1 MAEQKAAV
9 EKVLLDVTNIGG
21 ISETSLELTPG
32 TTLLTGRNATNR
44 TSLLQAIMAALGSN
58 AATLK
63 GDADQGR
70 VELTIGDTTYTREF
84 NRNNGTVV
92 TDGSTYLDD
101 PTLADLFSF
110 LLESNEAR
118 QAISREDH
126 LHEIIMRPVDTET
139 IENQI
144 QQRQEERDEID
155 GQIEKIDRLEA
166 RLPKLEEEK
175 AQIETDIENKREEE
189 TDLKDR
195 IEDIDRGVNEEKKE
209 KEQLEEKIEE
219 INGVRNEQET
229 VRQKIDTQKDSLDAL
244 KEEQVDLRSERED
257 YEKVPEDRIQHIE
270 TEITRLQN
278 RRDELNTTINKIQ
291 TVVEFNE
298 DLIEGEFSLGSEDQ
312 GDDAQI
318 TDQLLDDGSQI
329 RCWTC
334 GNQTTTE
341 TIESMLNDLRK
352 RRDEQREEKKSVTD
366 KIDELNNQRR
376 SLKDQQREYARVEER
391 IENVEE
397 EIGERQDR
405 LVDLEKQLEQLTE
418 EVETLETELER
429 LQAETDQDSEILDL
443 HKEANQIEVEI
454 GQLENERDRIE
465 ENIANIEDQITER
478 EQLKSQR
485 EEIQKEIENLRT
497 QVEKLEDNA
506 IEQFNEHMEKI
517 LKILNYKNIDRV
529 WIERTKKEVKRGRK
543 KVKESTFDLH
553 VVRSTDSGTVY
564 EDTVT
569 HLSESERE
577 VVGLVF
583 ALSGYL
589 AHEVYEE
596 VPFMLIDSIEAIDSN
611 RIAEI
616 VDYFHEYAD
625 YLIVALLDEDAQA
638 LDGTYDR
645 ITQI

>member
-126 LHEIIMRPVDTET
+126 LHEIIMRPVDTEK

-497 QVEKLEDNA
+497 QVENLGDNA